1 MSTYLSSDLR
11 KQLREK
17 DKSRCAYCLTSEQNT
32 GQSMT
37 VDHIIPIS
45 AGGSATFENLCLA
58 CRNCNEFKGSQT
70 TARDPLTYKILPL
83 FHPRR
88 HNWSDHFVWDESGV
102 YIKGLT
108 ATGRATI
115 TALNMN
121 NPVIAAA
128 RRRWISVGWHPP

>member
-1 MSTYLSSDLR
+1 
-11 KQLREK
+11 
-17 DKSRCAYCLTSEQNT
+17 
-32 GQSMT
+32 MT

-45 AGGSATFENLCLA
+45 AGGYSAFENLCLA
-58 CRNCNEFKGSQT
+58 CRNCKEFKGSQT
-70 TARDPLTYKILPL
+70 TARDLLTYKILPL

-88 HNWSDHFVWDESGV
+88 HNWSEHFVWDESGV